1 MSYRLGINLGFAT
14 NKYYEPEVWTRVVA
28 EELGLSYV
36 QFVADL
42 LNPFLPA
49 DYVEEQTGLIS
60 RYANEYGINIES
72 LFTSTYTRSPHLL
85 SNDGKLREIW
95 YDWFCRFL
103 KMGAAWGAKNLGS
116 HFGIISFNAFDDASQ
131 REYLIEE
138 GVKYW
143 QKLSFVAQDLGY
155 ECLIF
160 EPMSVD
166 REMGN
171 TIGRT
176 KELLDRVNA
185 NCGVPLRVCLD
196 VGHAPHPSDRDPYP
210 WIEQLGAVS
219 PVIHLQQTV
228 LHKSNHAPFTP
239 EANRDGLIT
248 GERVMEAVTK
258 SGCTDSLFAFE
269 ISHREHFDTEYKI
282 IDDHEESVRYWR
294 QWIKE

>member
-14 NKYYEPEVWTRVVA
+14 NKYYEPEQWTRVIA
-28 EELGLSYV
+28 EDLGLSYV

-49 DYVEEQTGLIS
+49 RYVDEQTELIA
-60 RYANEYGINIES
+60 RYAKEYGIKIES
-72 LFTSTYTRSPHLL
+72 LFTSTFTRTTHLM
-85 SNDGKLREIW
+85 SNDKKLRKIW

-103 KMGAAWGAKNLGS
+103 KIGAAWGAKNAGS
-116 HFGIISFNAFDDASQ
+116 HFGILSFGAYDDLSK

-138 GVKYW
+138 GVQNW

-171 TIGRT
+171 TIVKTR
-176 KELLDRVNA
+176 ELLDRVNA
-185 NCGVPLRVCLD
+185 NCGVPMRVCLD
-196 VGHAPHPSDRDPYP
+196 VGHAPHPSERDPYP

-228 LHKSNHAPFTP
+228 LHKSNHAPFTA
-239 EANRDGLIT
+239 EYNRDGIIS
-248 GERVMEAVTK
+248 GERVMEAVKK

-269 ISHREHFDTEYKI
+269 ISHREHFDSEHKI
-282 IDDHEESVRYWR
+282 IPELKESVRYWR
-294 QWIKE
+294 DFIKE